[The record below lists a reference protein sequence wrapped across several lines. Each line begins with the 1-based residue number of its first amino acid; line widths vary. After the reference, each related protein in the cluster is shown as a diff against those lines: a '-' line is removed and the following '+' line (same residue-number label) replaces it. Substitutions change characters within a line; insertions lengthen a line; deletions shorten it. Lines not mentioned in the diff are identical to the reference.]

1 MPASPFTDR
10 ARVDALEKVLGRPI
24 YAADIPLP
32 GMLHAV
38 TVPASI
44 ARGRM
49 TALPVEPA
57 LSIPGVIRVLTPEDF
72 PPPSAPSGDS
82 HGPPP
87 PPTLTW
93 EIAYRG
99 QPVAL
104 VVASTLEAAIEGAE
118 AIRPVF
124 EEQAFSAIVDSDG
137 MVRDGI
143 DDVAAGDTMS
153 ALESAA
159 TIIDQTYES
168 PTQHHN
174 TIELLATTAVWSDGR
189 LVIYEGTQRSSGVQ
203 HHVARSLGI
212 DPAMVEVKSGYI
224 GGGFGQRGPTQRQT
238 AIVARAAMLLRRPVK
253 LVTPRSQIFHV
264 ATYRPLSVHR
274 IRLGADGDGRM
285 IAARH
290 DAEQEQS
297 REGRDPPPDRYHDAP
312 PRIYGMPNYLG
323 TSTYLRLD
331 RQNPGFMRCPH
342 PQPALF
348 AFESA
353 VDELALALG
362 RDPVEFRLTNDT
374 MTDPLT
380 GNPISSRFL
389 NECLIE
395 GARRFG
401 WERRNPRPRSMT
413 AADGTQIGWGVAA
426 GAYPSM
432 MVPSIATLRV
442 NADGSARIALSGHEM
457 GQGIRTA
464 IAQAVLK
471 HIDIDPDRLEIAIG
485 DTAAAPQHI
494 TVGSWGTAGAVP
506 AAEAAAKRM
515 QARLAE
521 LLDGRVV
528 EGNAHRRLAAAR
540 RPFIEIEIAQT
551 APGQDADEALGAL
564 RAGGY
569 AVGGPEYPGF
579 TAMSYIAHFVEARI
593 EPRTRRIRVPRVVS
607 IADCGRVI
615 SPRTARSQIYGGVV
629 WAISATLREETEIDP
644 RYGGYLNCDIADYVV
659 AVNADIADIEVD
671 LIDQPDPL
679 ANETGLK
686 GLGEVAM
693 AGGSAAIAN
702 AIHHATG
709 IRLRHMPI
717 RIEDLL

>member
-1 MPASPFTDR
+1 MSSSPFIDR
-10 ARVDALEKVLGRPI
+10 KRFDALEKVLGLPI

-38 TVPASI
+38 TVPAGI

-57 LSIPGVIRVLTPEDF
+57 LSVPGVIRVLTPDDF
-72 PPPSAPSGDS
+72 PPPSAPTGDG
-82 HGPPP
+82 HGPRP
-87 PPTLTW
+87 PPTLIW
-93 EIAYRG
+93 DIAYRG

-104 VVASTLEAAIEGAE
+104 VVATTLEAAIQGAE
-118 AIRPVF
+118 SIRPAF
-124 EEQAFSAIVDSDG
+124 LEEAFSAVVDSDG
-137 MVRDGI
+137 MVREGVEDI
-143 DDVAAGDTMS
+143 VAGDTMP
-153 ALESAA
+153 ALENS
-159 TIIDQTYES
+159 TTVVDQTYRS

-174 TIELLATTAVWSDGR
+174 PIELLATVAVWRGGK
-189 LVIYEGTQRSSGVQ
+189 LIIYEGTQRASGMQ
-203 HHVARSLGI
+203 HDVARLLGL
-212 DPAMVEVKSGYI
+212 DPSVVEVKSGYI

-238 AIVARAAMLLRRPVK
+238 AIVARAAILLGRPVK

-274 IRLGADGDGRM
+274 IRLGADADGRM
-285 IAARH
+285 IAVRH

-297 REGRDPPPDRYHDAP
+297 RLGMDPPPDRYHDAP
-312 PRIYGMPNYLG
+312 PRVYGMPNYLG
-323 TSTYLRLD
+323 TATYLRLD

-342 PQPALF
+342 PQPAMF

-353 VDELALALG
+353 VDEMAVALG
-362 RDPVEFRLTNDT
+362 RDPVEFRLANGTT
-374 MTDPLT
+374 TDPLT

-401 WERRNPRPRSMT
+401 WERRNPIPGSMAT
-413 AADGTQIGWGVAA
+413 DDGVRIGWGVAA
-426 GAYPSM
+426 GAYPAM

-442 NADGSARIALSGHEM
+442 RADGTSRIALSGHEM

-471 HIDIDPDRLEIAIG
+471 HIDIDPERLEILVG

-506 AAEAAAKRM
+506 AAENAAR
-515 QARLAE
+515 QLRQRLAE
-521 LLDGRVV
+521 LLDGRSV
-528 EGNAHRRLAAAR
+528 EGNAHRRLASVK
-540 RPFIEIEIAQT
+540 RPFVEVEIVET
-551 APGQDADEALGAL
+551 APGQDRDEAISAL

-579 TAMSYIAHFVEARI
+579 TAMSYIAHFVEVRI

-615 SPRTARSQIYGGVV
+615 SPNTARSQIYGGVV
-629 WAISATLREETEIDP
+629 WAISATLREESEIDP
-644 RYGGYLNCDIADYVV
+644 RYGGYLNCDLADYVV
-659 AVNADIADIEVD
+659 AVNADIGDIDVGF
-671 LIDQPDPL
+671 IDEPDPL
-679 ANETGLK
+679 ANGSGVK
-686 GLGEVAM
+686 GLGEVVL

-709 IRLRHMPI
+709 IRLHHLPI
-717 RIEDLL
+717 RLEDLL